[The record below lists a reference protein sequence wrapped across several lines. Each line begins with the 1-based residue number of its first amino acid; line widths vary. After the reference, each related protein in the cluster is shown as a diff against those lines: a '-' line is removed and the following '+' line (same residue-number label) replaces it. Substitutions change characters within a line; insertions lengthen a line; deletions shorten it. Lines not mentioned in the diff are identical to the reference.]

1 MDHKA
6 YGLEWFMIYELLIVS
21 SSTDPELLTEFTH
34 TRSTDLQGHTIVND

>member
-21 SSTDPELLTEFTH
+21 SSMDPELLTEFTH